1 MTTEERRVCNS
12 QVTSD
17 TGGFPL
23 PPWESGAHA
32 HCISEGKLQ
41 NQKQTHDPGLSSQCH
56 WTGHETFCNH
66 VSGCKISDLA
76 LASLGRAGAHGVVSR
91 GTAHMLF
98 ISNRTGQEGTR
109 IVWAVCH
116 HLLSAR
122 VKTLKTSPTV
132 DGRTPMFFLPWGLD
146 IVGIAFLGFLGLY

>member
-1 MTTEERRVCNS
+1 
-12 QVTSD
+12 
-17 TGGFPL
+17 
-23 PPWESGAHA
+23 
-32 HCISEGKLQ
+32 
-41 NQKQTHDPGLSSQCH
+41 
-56 WTGHETFCNH
+56 
-66 VSGCKISDLA
+66 
-76 LASLGRAGAHGVVSR
+76 
-91 GTAHMLF
+91 MLF